1 MTTFPASF
9 QNKESQG
16 NLALGW
22 CGFSKELGENP
33 GRVDLGWSAILA
45 HNVLSHGSEMRDFL
59 GAIEN
64 HPDLETW
71 IERRSRAGIS
81 VSVKGR

>member
-1 MTTFPASF
+1 MVFPKVRA
-9 QNKESQG
+9 G
-16 NLALGW
+16 G
-22 CGFSKELGENP
+22 
-33 GRVDLGWSAILA
+33 AIFA

-59 GAIEN
+59 EVIDE
-64 HPDLETW
+64 HPDLETH

>member
-1 MTTFPASF
+1 MS
-9 QNKESQG
+9 
-16 NLALGW
+16 LARVWFG
-22 CGFSKELGENP
+22 CGFIKELGFRQRRIRLRRKNP
-33 GRVDLGWSAILA
+33 GCVDLGGGAILA

-59 GAIEN
+59 DVIEN
-64 HPDLETW
+64 HPDLETR